1 MGVTQIA
8 RAKVNLTLKVLGR
21 RADGYHGLESLVT
34 FAAIGDRLS
43 FDPGLGGRLV
53 VSGPFAEAIA
63 GPNILKGALD
73 LLSQSGVDLGGSIRL
88 EKNLP
93 VAAGL
98 GGGSSDAGAL
108 LRLARAAH
116 VERAEDP
123 LWQDLA
129 RRLGAD
135 VPVCFADRPALMSGI
150 GDELQLLAT
159 GSSPP
164 PPLPAVLANPGLPLA
179 TARVFA
185 ALQAP
190 ALKGA
195 RAPTAP
201 LAPIGSI
208 AALCDHIGAVGN
220 DLEPPAMA
228 LEPVIGAVKAALLA
242 CPGCRTAAMSGSG
255 PTCFGIFTSEVQATA
270 AAVALRSSE
279 PRWWVVATQ
288 LDGVAASVAA

>member
-135 VPVCFADRPALMSGI
+135 VLVCFADRPALMSGI

-288 LDGVAASVAA
+288 LDGVAASAAA